1 MEIKDIH
8 LLLITLMETIALGL
22 PQVACST
29 NHPTAVPRETLS
41 TLRVDLQSGAPRAA
55 LALFLSQL
63 TNQRSCPLPVSL
75 LESLRLVPY

>member
-1 MEIKDIH
+1 MGIKDIH

-29 NHPTAVPRETLS
+29 NHRTAVPREPIS
-41 TLRVDLQSGAPRAA
+41 THGVDLECGAPRAA

-63 TNQRSCPLPVSL
+63 TSQRSCPLPVSL
-75 LESLRLVPY
+75 LESLRLVPH